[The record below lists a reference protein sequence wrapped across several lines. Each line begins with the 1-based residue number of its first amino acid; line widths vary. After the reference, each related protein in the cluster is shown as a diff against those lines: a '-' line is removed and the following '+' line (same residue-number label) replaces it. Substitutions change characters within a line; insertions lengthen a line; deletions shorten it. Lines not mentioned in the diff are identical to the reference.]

1 MKDYSQNSQSSVHL
15 VSMYLLSTDGE
26 YRQALFRDSEDSVE
40 QKSQSLCFVEF
51 TVKCVGGDK
60 TQVSS
65 ERDY

>member
-1 MKDYSQNSQSSVHL
+1 MENTGKL
-15 VSMYLLSTDGE
+15 C
-26 YRQALFRDSEDSVE
+26 FRDSEDSVE